1 MTNFL
6 PKAVLIGKS
15 SKKNQNIAATT
26 KTNGTFQFSITDH
39 SRLAGQAPVNGS
51 PRSSIRSNHSSK
63 PATPPPNTNR
73 GGTIILDSLSVSP
86 KAKLKEPENN
96 NSSKIVNKNSSNAN
110 ASKMQQ
116 QMLQQLVDQQ
126 SVEKQKQ
133 LAELTHANKGVE
145 ALGVLVQ
152 YLVFNVSIDRNTR
165 RGTMKFNDQCT
176 SNDEELENHLE
187 MLP

>member
-1 MTNFL
+1 M
-6 PKAVLIGKS
+6 IGKFVRR
-15 SKKNQNIAATT
+15 KAKQLTDPFNFFIA
-26 KTNGTFQFSITDH
+26 DH
-39 SRLAGQAPVNGS
+39 SRLVGQVPANAS

-73 GGTIILDSLSVSP
+73 NGTIILDSLNASS
-86 KAKLKEPENN
+86 KAKVKEPENN

-126 SVEKQKQ
+126 SAEKQKQ

-152 YLVFNVSIDRNTR
+152 YLVFNVSTGLSTSRH
-165 RGTMKFNDQCT
+165 GTMKFNDQCT
-176 SNDEELENHLE
+176 ST
-187 MLP
+187 